1 MRTFL
6 TALLS
11 RCRCC
16 RCLALEGLQL
26 PPIARHRLQQSDLP
40 REIKVGE
47 SEPDRL
53 ASRRLSSFW
62 LSADEYRRFP
72 PKHAPSTHHAVTAA
86 REGPL
91 RGIPGKRVQLR
102 RARSKRGTFSTDSC
116 QTQTLRAPFPPS
128 LPFPPPLPLTSYL
141 AGTKKMQTL
150 SPILLPAIG
159 LLLPWAAATT
169 PAASPD
175 CERLHVMLR
184 QQLHDLPPAATPN
197 QYVSPHSALQTALGS
212 LSQETARE
220 FGGKR
225 ARERASTQ
233 SHADLRPLSPPPPR
247 NRLTPRALC
256 VTYPPDL
263 IDHCEILLRRAA
275 SLSSVYHADSAA
287 LCELAG
293 MDGGSWGGDFVREL
307 ETSVPEQS
315 WTTTTHDDLIQ
326 KNDDVDDDDGKF
338 FETVAR

>member
-1 MRTFL
+1 MR
-6 TALLS
+6 
-11 RCRCC
+11 
-16 RCLALEGLQL
+16 
-26 PPIARHRLQQSDLP
+26 
-40 REIKVGE
+40 
-47 SEPDRL
+47 
-53 ASRRLSSFW
+53 
-62 LSADEYRRFP
+62 
-72 PKHAPSTHHAVTAA
+72 
-86 REGPL
+86 
-91 RGIPGKRVQLR
+91 
-102 RARSKRGTFSTDSC
+102 
-116 QTQTLRAPFPPS
+116 
-128 LPFPPPLPLTSYL
+128 
-141 AGTKKMQTL
+141 TL

-184 QQLHDLPPAATPN
+184 QQLHDLPPAATPH

-225 ARERASTQ
+225 ARECASTQ